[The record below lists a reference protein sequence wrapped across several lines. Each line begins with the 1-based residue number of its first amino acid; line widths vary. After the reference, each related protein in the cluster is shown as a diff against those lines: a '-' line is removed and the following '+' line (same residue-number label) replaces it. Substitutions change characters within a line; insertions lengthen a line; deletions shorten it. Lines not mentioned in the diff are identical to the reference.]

1 MVTRVLLSLLLLA
14 PAVPAAAGPAAI
26 GAVDQVKDAISAV
39 ERNLKEG
46 ITPERQQAVENLG
59 RYDDPRCVDALLLLF
74 ERDEI
79 ALFPE
84 ARRVI
89 GGYVAPKSLQRITD
103 KGLTHRDAVVREQVL
118 WALGEAQPEKLD
130 WKAALRAGL
139 DDPEGRVRAV
149 AVRCLGRARDDARL
163 DRITAL
169 AADPSERVRHEVP
182 ESISR
187 LAGVR
192 SQPTLEALLGDQRW
206 RVRLAAARALADLH
220 VRDVVSPLIERLPFE
235 PGRVRE
241 DLLNLLER
249 LTAKNYEMDVEAWR
263 KFIKEAPPDFL
274 AEGDAVAL
282 GKKAALPKAST
293 GTRQHSMGT
302 KYHTIGTMS
311 RRFVLITDLS
321 GSMDAD
327 IPARP
332 GDTTPPISRLET
344 AQRELTRLIDGL
356 EPGDNF
362 EMITFRDD
370 AKAWKGRLSVA
381 SDANRG
387 AARNEIASW
396 PPGGGT
402 NVYDALRLAFDMAEK
417 SMDAAA
423 PTDGDFDTIFLLT
436 DGAPSSGAIRD
447 QPLLLDYIAERNRA
461 LQIKIHCISLAGDAQ
476 AREFLKQLSALAGGG
491 YVEAAPGK

>member
-1 MVTRVLLSLLLLA
+1 MVIRTLLSLLLLA
-14 PAVPAAAGPAAI
+14 PVVLA
-26 GAVDQVKDAISAV
+26 DQVKDAIAAV

-59 RYDDPRCVDALLLLF
+59 KYDDPRCVDAILALF
-74 ERDEI
+74 ERDEF

-84 ARRVI
+84 ARRVL
-89 GGYVAPKSLQRITD
+89 GGFAAAKSLQRITD
-103 KGLTHRDAVVREQVL
+103 KGLVHRDAVVREQVL

-139 DDPEGRVRAV
+139 DDLDGRVRAV
-149 AVRCLGRARDDARL
+149 AVRSLGRARDDARL

-169 AADPSERVRHEVP
+169 AADPSERVRLEVP

-192 SQPTLEALLGDQRW
+192 SLPTLETQLSDPRW
-206 RVRLAAARALADLH
+206 RVRLAAARAMADLH
-220 VRDVVSPLIERLPFE
+220 VREVVSPLIERLPFE

-249 LTAKNYEMDVEAWR
+249 LTAKNYEMDIEAWR

-274 AEGDAVAL
+274 KEGDAVAT
-282 GKKAALPKAST
+282 GTKAALPKAST
-293 GTRQHSMGT
+293 GTRQHSLGT

-332 GDTTPPISRLET
+332 GDTTPAISRLQT

-370 AKAWKGRLSVA
+370 ARAWKGRLSVA
-381 SDANRG
+381 SDSTRG
-387 AARNEIASW
+387 AAKNEIAAW
-396 PPGGGT
+396 TPDGGT
-402 NVYDALRLAFDMAEK
+402 NVYDALRIAFEMADK
-417 SMDAAA
+417 SMDSVA
-423 PTDGDFDTIFLLT
+423 PTDGDFDTLFLLT

-447 QPLLLDYIAERNRA
+447 QDLLLDYVTERNRT
-461 LQIKIHCISLAGDAQ
+461 LQIRIHCISLAGDAQ
-476 AREFLKQLSALAGGG
+476 AREFLKKLSSLAGGG